1 MDSAG
6 AEGPDTLPPMPQGKE
21 AGGEGA
27 APEGP
32 DTPSRA
38 QPRGQEGEHVLTPIP
53 EGQCPGNQG
62 TQVPRALRCPGHQ
75 AAD

>member
-27 APEGP
+27 GAEGP
-32 DTPSRA
+32 DTPSPAPPKGRGA
-38 QPRGQEGEHVLTPIP
+38 QAPKALTRNP
-53 EGQCPGNQG
+53 EGAG
-62 TQVPRALRCPGHQ
+62 RHR
-75 AAD
+75 

>member
-27 APEGP
+27 
-32 DTPSRA
+32 
-38 QPRGQEGEHVLTPIP
+38 
-53 EGQCPGNQG
+53 
-62 TQVPRALRCPGHQ
+62 VPRALIRSLGPSP
-75 AAD
+75 AASGEGAWRGETQVP